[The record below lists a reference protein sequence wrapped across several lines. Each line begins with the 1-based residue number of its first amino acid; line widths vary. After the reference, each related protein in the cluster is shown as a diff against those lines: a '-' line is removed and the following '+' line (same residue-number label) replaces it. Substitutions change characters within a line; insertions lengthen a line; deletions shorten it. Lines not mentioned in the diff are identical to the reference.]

1 MKSVVQDRPLKSMRV
16 PNVLAKDYFKMAV
29 SLAKGQRV
37 SLDKIAPG
45 LTEIFIGLGWD
56 VKAVDTGVDFDLDA
70 SVFLLGSNDR
80 LISDK
85 HFIFYNNLTS
95 PEAAKSVEHKGDNL
109 TGAGAGD
116 DEVVEIKLTQVPPEI
131 EKIVVTVTIH
141 DAQERKQNFGQ
152 VQNAFVRIVNLQ
164 TEQEVVRYDLV
175 EDYSIETALI
185 MAELYRKDGEWR
197 LNAVGAGYQ
206 GGLQALL
213 DRYQPA

>member
-1 MKSVVQDRPLKSMRV
+1 
-16 PNVLAKDYFKMAV
+16 MAV

-37 SLDKIAPG
+37 SLEKIAPG
-45 LTEIFIGLGWD
+45 LTEIFVGLGWD

-70 SVFLLGSNDR
+70 SVFLLGSNEK

-109 TGAGAGD
+109 TGVGAGD

-164 TEQEVVRYDLV
+164 NEQEVVRYDLV
-175 EDYSIETALI
+175 EDYSTETALI

>member
-1 MKSVVQDRPLKSMRV
+1 
-16 PNVLAKDYFKMAV
+16 MAV

-37 SLDKIAPG
+37 SLEKIAPG
-45 LTEIFIGLGWD
+45 LTEIFVGLGWD

-70 SVFLLGSNDR
+70 SVFLLGSNER

-95 PEAAKSVEHKGDNL
+95 PDAAKSVTHKSDNL
-109 TGAGAGD
+109 TGVGAGD

-141 DAQERKQNFGQ
+141 EAQERKQNFGQ

-164 TEQEVVRYDLV
+164 NEQEVVRYDLV

-213 DRYQPA
+213 DRYQPS

>member
-1 MKSVVQDRPLKSMRV
+1 
-16 PNVLAKDYFKMAV
+16 MAV

-37 SLDKIAPG
+37 SLEKIAPG
-45 LTEIFIGLGWD
+45 LTEIFVGLGWD

-70 SVFLLGSNDR
+70 SVFLLGSNER

-95 PEAAKSVEHKGDNL
+95 PEAAKSVTHKSDNL
-109 TGAGAGD
+109 TGVGAGD

-131 EKIVVTVTIH
+131 EKIVITVTIH
-141 DAQERKQNFGQ
+141 EAQERKQNFGQ

-164 TEQEVVRYDLV
+164 NEQEVVRYDLV

-213 DRYQPA
+213 DRYQP